1 MMKTHACL
9 QNMNQN
15 ENKNKNKNINET
27 LLLKNMTDINK
38 IYLRRKSDIWHLAFD
53 KIRNTILYEFI
64 YLDY

>member
-15 ENKNKNKNINET
+15 ENKNNVT

-38 IYLRRKSDIWHLAFD
+38 IYLRRKSDIWHLI
-53 KIRNTILYEFI
+53 KSGIPYYMNLYI
-64 YLDY
+64 